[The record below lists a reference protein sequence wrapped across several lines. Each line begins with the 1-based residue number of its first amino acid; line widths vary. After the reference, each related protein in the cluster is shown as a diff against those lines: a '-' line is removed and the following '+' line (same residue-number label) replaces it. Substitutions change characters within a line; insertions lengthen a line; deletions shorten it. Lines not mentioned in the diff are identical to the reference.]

1 LVFKPQ
7 IVCIPLDWHE
17 IAVMGGM
24 SYHDSLFSNIA
35 DKTAIEFWPFGDKKS
50 GFPYS
55 IEAPFIKLG
64 SKVAKGKTMEFLTS
78 SLKGLKKVNQ

>member
-50 GFPYS
+50 GFPS
-55 IEAPFIKLG
+55 TARRTNKASP
-64 SKVAKGKTMEFLTS
+64 SATAS
-78 SLKGLKKVNQ
+78 